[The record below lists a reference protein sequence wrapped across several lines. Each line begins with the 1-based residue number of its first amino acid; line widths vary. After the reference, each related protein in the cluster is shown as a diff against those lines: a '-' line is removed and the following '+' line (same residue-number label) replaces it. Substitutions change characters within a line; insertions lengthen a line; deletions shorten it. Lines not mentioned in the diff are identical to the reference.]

1 MPVTLYFRRRGF
13 HTDPG
18 DRRKINWFMEGRL
31 TNLSEIPMNIEV
43 RAESLGTLSTS
54 QIQIDVAPHTERDF
68 GVDDGLEMHPGDK
81 VTLMSA
87 PYSDMVVGGIH

>member
-13 HTDPG
+13 HTDPA